1 MIPEFEILLLS
12 GNPEKSVIN
21 YVFLAPGSLFSFLFR
36 SKVEVL
42 FLTEVLSQQNALF
55 L

>member
-12 GNPEKSVIN
+12 DNPEKSVIN
-21 YVFLAPGSLFSFLFR
+21 YAFLAPGSLFSFFFH

-42 FLTEVLSQQNALF
+42 LLTEVLSQQNVLF